1 MTTEILGRR
10 EDQRLEF
17 KSKAALDSP
26 ETVARAVAGML
37 NAGGGEVWIGVEER
51 QEEGKA
57 AAIDPVPEPG
67 RAGRR
72 LQDYLVDVLD
82 PSPTAEEVAIEPSPA
97 DADPAL
103 LVVQV
108 HPAGDKGDRGPYAL
122 RKGGA
127 WHFVRRV
134 GARNHPMS
142 REEIFGATARG
153 TDDRPLD
160 DAIRALKEER
170 QSFRNEG
177 GTGLWIAMRPA
188 RTVHLD
194 PQDERL
200 SEIALDPSLTGNRR
214 AGWHFASASHQPRL
228 TQDGIEWGLR
238 WDSVDRAAA
247 WTHVAGNGELV
258 FRTAL
263 EWLHWKGEEREI
275 WPLILLEYPISAFR
289 IARVIYRDL
298 LAREDQ
304 VVADLALLG
313 AGGWGL
319 RAGSPGDFFFG
330 EDLIRLEESDLI
342 WEPVA
347 FPFGEIDEH
356 PDRCGFRLVRRV
368 YQAFGIRQADM
379 PREYDPETGR
389 LILPE

>member
-10 EDQRLEF
+10 EDQRLEL

-26 ETVARAVAGML
+26 ETIARAVAGML

-51 QEEGKA
+51 EEEGKA
-57 AAIDPVPEPG
+57 AAVDPVPEPEQ
-67 RAGRR
+67 AGRR
-72 LQDYLVDVLD
+72 LLDYLVDVLD
-82 PSPTAEEVAIEPSPA
+82 PSPTAQEVTIEPSPA

-103 LVVQV
+103 LLVKVR
-108 HPAGDKGDRGPYAL
+108 PADERSGRGPYAL

-127 WHFVRRV
+127 WHFVRRI
-134 GARNHPMS
+134 GARSHPMS

-153 TDDRPLD
+153 ADDRPLD

-170 QSFRNEG
+170 RFFRDEG
-177 GTGLWIAMRPA
+177 GTGLWLGMQPGRAVR
-188 RTVHLD
+188 LD

-200 SEIALDPSLTGNRR
+200 SQLAQDPSLTGNRR
-214 AGWHFASASHQPRL
+214 TGWHFARTSYQPRL
-228 TQDGIEWGLR
+228 TKDGIEWGLR
-238 WDSVDRAAA
+238 WESPERDAICTRV
-247 WTHVAGNGELV
+247 HENGALH
-258 FRTAL
+258 FWTAL
-263 EWLHWKGEEREI
+263 ERLHRKGEEREI

-319 RAGSPGDFFFG
+319 RAGSPGHFFFG

-342 WEPVA
+342 WEPVV

-368 YQAFGIRQADM
+368 YQAFGIREADM
-379 PREYDPETGR
+379 PREYDADAGQ